1 MHSGYTRRSYKLRLG
16 PLIIGLMFGGRIGA
30 FLIGAVTG
38 VGLSEYFGPFLRSA
52 KKEVG
57 RAAQRGSES
66 VMEEAKEKY
75 QEVKSAAK
83 EKY

>member
-1 MHSGYTRRSYKLRLG
+1 M
-16 PLIIGLMFGGRIGA
+16 
-30 FLIGAVTG
+30 IGAVTG